1 MSMKHCTGNFQRL
14 VAVVGIA
21 FLLGGCV
28 PALEEV
34 KSAKDLQ
41 PNEVLLVGKVEL
53 VPRLQK
59 FEQQNLKGIGT
70 GKFKGH
76 FGLIFAAQKPTYKK
90 GSESGTTYKQMDNYA
105 LVEPGKTFYVRYPKG
120 KPVYYLGG
128 LIYLSSDGGSLDS
141 LKLPG
146 GLSYV
151 PGKSARAIYLGTIR
165 YYRDD
170 YNAITKVR
178 LINQVNEAVRDL
190 RKETGGNIPVQ
201 VVKPHKFRMRAL
213 DF

>member
-1 MSMKHCTGNFQRL
+1 MKVYLRNFRRFL
-14 VAVVGIA
+14 AVVGIG

-53 VPRLQK
+53 VPKLEK
-59 FEQQNLKGIGT
+59 VEQQNLKGIGT
-70 GKFKGH
+70 GKFRDR

-90 GSESGTTYKQMDNYA
+90 GSQSGTTYKQMDNYA
-105 LVEPGKTFYVRYPKG
+105 LVEPGKTFFVRYPRG

-128 LIYLSSDGGSLDS
+128 VIYLSSDGGSLDA

-146 GLSYV
+146 GIKYL
-151 PGKSARAIYLGTIR
+151 PRKNTRAIYLGTIR
-165 YYRDD
+165 YFRDD
-170 YNAITKVR
+170 YNAITKVQ
-178 LINQVNEAVRDL
+178 LIDQLVQAKRDL
-190 RKETGGNIPVQ
+190 RKETGSNIPIQLVN
-201 VVKPHKFRMRAL
+201 PHKFKMRAL

>member
-1 MSMKHCTGNFQRL
+1 MNVNMRKIQRL
-14 VAVVGIA
+14 LAVAGIGL
-21 FLLGGCV
+21 LLGGCV

-53 VPRLQK
+53 VPKLEK
-59 FEQQNLKGIGT
+59 VEQQNLKGIGT

-76 FGLIFAAQKPTYKK
+76 FGLIFASQKPTYKK

-105 LVEPGKTFYVRYPKG
+105 LVEPGKTFFVRYPKG

-128 LIYLSSDGGSLDS
+128 VVYLSTSGGSFDN

-146 GLSYV
+146 GISYA
-151 PGKSARAIYLGTIR
+151 PGTNARAIYLGTIR

-178 LINQVNEAVRDL
+178 LVNQLSEAVRDL
-190 RKETGGNIPVQ
+190 RKETGGHIPVQ
-201 VVKPHKFRMRAL
+201 AVKPRKFRMRAL

>member
-1 MSMKHCTGNFQRL
+1 MIIYIRNVRRL
-14 VAVVGIA
+14 LAIAGIGI
-21 FLLGGCV
+21 LLGGCV

-53 VPRLQK
+53 IPKLEK

-105 LVEPGKTFYVRYPKG
+105 LVEPGKTFFVRYPKG
-120 KPVYYLGG
+120 KPVYFLGG
-128 LIYLSSDGGSLDS
+128 VIYLSSDGGALESI
-141 LKLPG
+141 KLPG
-146 GLSYV
+146 GISYV
-151 PGKSARAIYLGTIR
+151 PGKNARAIYLGTIR
-165 YYRDD
+165 YSRDD
-170 YNAITKVR
+170 YNAIKKVR
-178 LINQVNEAVRDL
+178 LVNQLNEAVRDL
-190 RKETGGNIPVQ
+190 RKETGSNIPIQ
-201 VVKPHKFRMRAL
+201 VVKPRKFRMRAL

>member
-1 MSMKHCTGNFQRL
+1 MSMFIYIKNVQRL
-14 VAVVGIA
+14 AAIVGIGM
-21 FLLGGCV
+21 LLGGCV

-53 VPRLQK
+53 VPRLEK
-59 FEQQNLKGIGT
+59 SEQQNLKGIGT
-70 GKFKGH
+70 GKFKDH

-105 LVEPGKTFYVRYPKG
+105 LVEPGKTFFVRYPKG

-128 LIYLSSDGGSLDS
+128 VIYLSSDGGSLDY

-146 GLSYV
+146 GISYA

-170 YNAITKVR
+170 YNAITKVG
-178 LINQVNEAVRDL
+178 LVNQFNEAVRDL

>member
-1 MSMKHCTGNFQRL
+1 MIIYTRNLRRL
-14 VAVVGIA
+14 LTVVAIG
-21 FLLGGCV
+21 LLLVGCV

-53 VPRLQK
+53 VPKLEK

-70 GKFKGH
+70 GKFKGR
-76 FGLIFAAQKPTYKK
+76 FGLIFAAQKPIYKK
-90 GSESGTTYKQMDNYA
+90 GSQSGTTYKQMDNYA
-105 LVEPGKTFYVRYPKG
+105 LVEPGKTFFVRYPKG
-120 KPVYYLGG
+120 KPIYYLGG
-128 LIYLSSDGGSLDS
+128 VIYLSSDGGSLDAM
-141 LKLPG
+141 KLPG
-146 GLSYV
+146 GIKYA
-151 PGKSARAIYLGTIR
+151 PRKNTRAIYLGTIR

-178 LINQVNEAVRDL
+178 LINQLGQAKRAL
-190 RKETGGNIPVQ
+190 RKETGADMPIQ
-201 VVKPHKFRMRAL
+201 VVKPRKFRMRAL

>member
-1 MSMKHCTGNFQRL
+1 ML
-14 VAVVGIA
+14 V
-21 FLLGGCV
+21 GGCV

-53 VPRLQK
+53 VPKLEK
-59 FEQQNLKGIGT
+59 VEQQNLKGIGT

-105 LVEPGKTFYVRYPKG
+105 LVEPGKTFFVRYPKG

-128 LIYLSSDGGSLDS
+128 VIYLSLNGGSFDS

-146 GLSYV
+146 GISYT
-151 PGKSARAIYLGTIR
+151 PGKNARAIYLGTIR

-178 LINQVNEAVRDL
+178 LVDQFSDAVRDL

-201 VVKPHKFRMRAL
+201 AVKPREFKMRAL